1 MAEQVAIPTIELSVQ
16 DSRKVGEDIRV
27 VVAKVQLLVTA
38 TDEDI
43 AAVTEAMNKMAAQ
56 FPLPEQPDNVG
67 RWYND
72 AFFSAFMRAF
82 ADAEGGAHKTLFR
95 FMRRICSPEDM
106 GGLIVGTKQHPTE
119 TIAQVS
125 EVDNQYLDWI
135 ETKADNWRLKI
146 AVMVWRGR
154 TWPED

>member
-1 MAEQVAIPTIELSVQ
+1 MAEQTIKIRVQ

-27 VVAKVQLLVTA
+27 VETETSVSLNVTEEAVIAIAETMSNIVAK
-38 TDEDI
+38 
-43 AAVTEAMNKMAAQ
+43 

-72 AFFSAFMRAF
+72 AFLSAFMRAF
-82 ADAEGGAHKTLFR
+82 ADAEGGVYKTLFR
-95 FMRRICSPEDM
+95 FMRRICPSEDM
-106 GGLIVGTKQHPTE
+106 GTLIVGTKQHPGD
-119 TIAQVS
+119 TIAGVEATDS
-125 EVDNQYLDWI
+125 QYLDWI

-154 TWPED
+154 EWPTE